1 MPHSPVAMDR
11 EMTNADLKLTR
22 DTGLGTSSSPSLP
35 QAASPRK
42 THGPPELSG
51 KREEEKRQKDVCQGP
66 TWHQFVLKL
75 ACTGFI
81 LLALTII
88 GLRVSV
94 IFLKQKSSTEKSS
107 VDVQEKRNETTEKSS
122 LLKCPMNWYP
132 FQERCLFFSHTNN
145 PWSDSLAH
153 CFTQESS
160 LLLIQNQEELV
171 LISNLTDN
179 SLLFWIGLKFILPEK
194 KWKWINGS
202 FLNSNI
208 LQITGETKENSCAY
222 LSSAKVVSEYCE
234 TENNWICQKELKSI
248 RNKGCPDS

>member
-88 GLRVSV
+88 GLRVS
-94 IFLKQKSSTEKSS
+94 
-107 VDVQEKRNETTEKSS
+107 EKSS

>member
-1 MPHSPVAMDR
+1 MDR

-35 QAASPRK
+35 Q
-42 THGPPELSG
+42 
-51 KREEEKRQKDVCQGP
+51 DVCQGP